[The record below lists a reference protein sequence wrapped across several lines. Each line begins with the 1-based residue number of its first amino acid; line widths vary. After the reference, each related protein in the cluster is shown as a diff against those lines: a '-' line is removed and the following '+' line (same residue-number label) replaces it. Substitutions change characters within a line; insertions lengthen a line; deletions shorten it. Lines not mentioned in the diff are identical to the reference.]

1 MSDSPIARCRQL
13 PTVEHREQTL
23 TALGRAPDR
32 EETSRPR
39 VRCPGTYPSY
49 VSSTQSGIGQSCAF
63 CGSHGVVWVH
73 PLAED
78 LVGYREYG
86 KGHTLPSFWA
96 LCERCEGVYRTGDVD
111 AAVEVMRSS
120 AWSGVEDD
128 DVAEC
133 IRKPLA
139 VLRRADLGPRRFDPE
154 PSAVV
159 EARRRGFVPL
169 RELTGVAED
178 LGPLSPAEHVLWLE
192 ALGAVIGEEGYDAVH
207 DRWLVRS
214 PWRPLSARQAVS
226 ALWRWVDQ
234 QGLPTPRSLAEYHP
248 LVVEF
253 FSLSESA
260 VMAFVTGSGS

>member
-1 MSDSPIARCRQL
+1 MRF
-13 PTVEHREQTL
+13 
-23 TALGRAPDR
+23 
-32 EETSRPR
+32 
-39 VRCPGTYPSY
+39 RCPGTYPSH

-63 CGSHGVVWVH
+63 CGSHGVVWLH

-96 LCERCEGVYRTGDVD
+96 LCERCEGVYRSGDDD

-120 AWSGVEDD
+120 ARSGVGDD

-139 VLRRADLGPRRFDPE
+139 VLRRADLGPRQFDPE
-154 PSAVV
+154 PSAVD
-159 EARRRGFVPL
+159 EARRRGLVPL

-178 LGPLSPAEHVLWLE
+178 LGPLWPAEHVLWLE
-192 ALGAVIGEEGYDAVH
+192 ELGAVIGEEGYDEVH

-214 PWRPLSARQAVS
+214 PLRPLSARQAVS

-234 QGLPTPRSLAEYHP
+234 QRLPTQRP
-248 LVVEF
+248 LEECRPSVVEF

-260 VMAFVTGSGS
+260 VMSFVTGSGS